1 MNGWIFPY
9 RPWTGKTETVS
20 TNLRL
25 VVVPSFG
32 LVSPR
37 GVGTVAAVG
46 QRRGDTE
53 WEPAAEVVFRGQA
66 RSQSCRQIRM
76 ACMARCDDGS
86 RYGSIS
92 GCPAVEKSLG
102 VRAMAARTP
111 NRHWW
116 SGREYQAIERIL
128 VKELGKSLPCLGI
141 RETHWGE
148 GPCVRSFGGWH
159 RPGGSDC
166 LPKHRCMRRRKPLY
180 MH

>member
-53 WEPAAEVVFRGQA
+53 WEPAARWFSVV
-66 RSQSCRQIRM
+66 
-76 ACMARCDDGS
+76 
-86 RYGSIS
+86 
-92 GCPAVEKSLG
+92 KH
-102 VRAMAARTP
+102 AARP
-111 NRHWW
+111 
-116 SGREYQAIERIL
+116 I
-128 VKELGKSLPCLGI
+128 GKSVGRI
-141 RETHWGE
+141 G
-148 GPCVRSFGGWH
+148 
-159 RPGGSDC
+159 
-166 LPKHRCMRRRKPLY
+166 
-180 MH
+180 

>member
-92 GCPAVEKSLG
+92 GCPGRREKPRREGHGRPYPETDTGGQVENTK
-102 VRAMAARTP
+102 
-111 NRHWW
+111 
-116 SGREYQAIERIL
+116 AIERIL
-128 VKELGKSLPCLGI
+128 VKELGKSLPCLRYKG
-141 RETHWGE
+141 
-148 GPCVRSFGGWH
+148 
-159 RPGGSDC
+159 D
-166 LPKHRCMRRRKPLY
+166 PLG
-180 MH
+180 